1 MELRF
6 QQAGTSSCK
15 STMRY
20 LWFVYCC
27 VCVCRRG
34 PEHYLA
40 RIFCFVVDNL
50 SIPLYVPSSL
60 SRVPCIVYPLYH
72 LQIFLPLSLA
82 IIIVWSLLDA
92 YLLFISP
99 RWGLHEHHFF
109 LKFLWDL
116 CRERARERER
126 SKERAS
132 ESDRAKERARVRVR
146 ARERESERA
155 RQERG

>member
-27 VCVCRRG
+27 VCVCRSG
-34 PEHYLA
+34 PAHYLA

-92 YLLFISP
+92 YLLLISP
-99 RWGLHEHHFF
+99 RWGLHEHNYF
-109 LKFLWDL
+109 LKLLWDL
-116 CRERARERER
+116 CRERGRASKRERKSERER
-126 SKERAS
+126 VTER
-132 ESDRAKERARVRVR
+132 K
-146 ARERESERA
+146 RERT
-155 RQERG
+155 